1 MIQQNP
7 DTEEV
12 IYDKKGKDNT
22 IRVAVPIEETVDLS
36 NMFDRK
42 KSLLQKEKD
51 TKDMTEEQI
60 MAQKKRLM
68 SDHDKHIIEDSVG
81 IGSLMVRSASSN
93 VAGNSFSSQAMDM
106 DIEEMARRQDDA
118 NSDQSEEE
126 VESVQQRK
134 SRKKTEKVI
143 EPTEA
148 KAKKTKTA
156 WFDRDTSIASH
167 IRNETTALCKIG
179 LQIDSKLND
188 GQAALDEVEK
198 REKQCEDEVKMEM
211 STVRRRLDF
220 LKAVRCTEDAT
231 KLQTL
236 QEQCSSSRQ
245 DQGGENVDKTD
256 KTESDSQETDWTS
269 QMRQAAPCTLVLDWV
284 EQSILFSIFQHHM
297 GNN

>member
-12 IYDKKGKDNT
+12 IYDKKGKDNA

-36 NMFDRK
+36 NIFDRK

-68 SDHDKHIIEDSVG
+68 ADHDKHITDDSVS
-81 IGSLMVRSASSN
+81 IGSLMVRSSSSH
-93 VAGNSFSSQAMDM
+93 VAGNCFSAQAMDM
-106 DIEEMARRQDDA
+106 DIEEMARREDDA
-118 NSDQSEEE
+118 QSDQSEE
-126 VESVQQRK
+126 VESVQPRK
-134 SRKKTEKVI
+134 SRKKTEKDI
-143 EPTEA
+143 EKKET
-148 KAKKTKTA
+148 KAKRNKTA

-167 IRNETTALCKIG
+167 IRNETTALCKVGI
-179 LQIDSKLND
+179 QIDSKLND

-220 LKAVRCTEDAT
+220 LKAVRCTLDAT

-236 QEQCSSSRQ
+236 QEQCISSQQ